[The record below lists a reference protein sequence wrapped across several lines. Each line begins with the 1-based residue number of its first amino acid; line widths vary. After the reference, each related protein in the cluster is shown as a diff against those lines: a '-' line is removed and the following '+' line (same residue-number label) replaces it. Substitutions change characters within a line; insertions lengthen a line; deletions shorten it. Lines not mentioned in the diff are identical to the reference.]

1 MSPSL
6 KILAIVL
13 LVLGALAFVLGDR
26 APQDADSIALTFAEY
41 DEIIQAPVTTMT
53 AVELAE
59 YLMAQEHHYN
69 LIDLQPGEA
78 EYRIPT
84 ADVDTIAGFL
94 AKEVPVNETII
105 LYAETETEALQL
117 YYLLVIRGYFKVSV
131 LQGGLKQWYADILQ
145 PEQHT
150 IAPEQ
155 LQKRQQLT
163 EFFGGAFKQA
173 GYDFTPR
180 NIQLEKKNKEHHG
193 C

>member
-78 EYRIPT
+78 EYQIPT

-105 LYAETETEALQL
+105 LYAETETEAIQL

-145 PEQHT
+145 PEQNT